1 MDLPK
6 SAWYLFFIFSSV
18 FDWFSFD
25 PIRCVSDLKNFF
37 RDKELPVLPSKI
49 KKKNR
54 YQNVY
59 LLSACL

>member
-49 KKKNR
+49 KKKK
-54 YQNVY
+54 
-59 LLSACL
+59 